1 METTETTETTV
12 GLYGTDLEQYKH
24 RNGTIDVSGLIVA
37 VKVVDSRFRYGHI
50 DLKVVPLSGR
60 GERWM
65 ESGKV
70 SLI

>member
-1 METTETTETTV
+1 METTETRV
-12 GLYGTDLEQYKH
+12 GLYGTDLETYKH
-24 RNGTIDVSGLIVA
+24 KQGTIDVGGLIVA
-37 VKVVDSRFRYGHI
+37 IKVIDARFRYGHI

-70 SLI
+70 SLL

>member
-1 METTETTETTV
+1 METTETNV
-12 GLYGTDLEQYKH
+12 GLYGTDLDTYKN
-24 RNGTIDVSGLIVA
+24 RNGTIDVGGLIVA
-37 VKVVDSRFRYGHI
+37 IRVVDSRFRYGHI
-50 DLKVVPLSGR
+50 DLKVVPISGR